1 MLFPKRYWFSF
12 PFLFFFP
19 FSFIS
24 HLSSPSPFSLFTIGF
39 YSFLNK
45 FAISDYLGERD
56 TKEEKGGEG
65 SEERSQLLNIS
76 FPFLP
81 SFWLSNYHLELSS
94 SKCFPLTPAIF
105 TSKVFFSFLYFFFC
119 PYLFLSYFPHLSSSF
134 FVFFEKQIIQELL
147 NSFRNWSI
155 W

>member
-1 MLFPKRYWFSF
+1 MWLSCFGYSFLLFSKRYWFSF

-56 TKEEKGGEG
+56 EGRGRRREG

-94 SKCFPLTPAIF
+94 SKCFPLTPVIF
-105 TSKVFFSFLYFFFC
+105 NSKVFFF
-119 PYLFLSYFPHLSSSF
+119 
-134 FVFFEKQIIQELL
+134 
-147 NSFRNWSI
+147 
-155 W
+155 

>member
-24 HLSSPSPFSLFTIGF
+24 HLSCPSPFSLFTIGF

-45 FAISDYLGERD
+45 FAISDYLG
-56 TKEEKGGEG
+56 KKGYKGRGRRREG

-94 SKCFPLTPAIF
+94 SKCFLLTPAIF
-105 TSKVFFSFLYFFFC
+105 TSKVFFSFLYFFFS
-119 PYLFLSYFPHLSSSF
+119 PFLFFSYLIFLTFLPLFLCFSKS
-134 FVFFEKQIIQELL
+134 
-147 NSFRNWSI
+147 R
-155 W
+155 

>member
-81 SFWLSNYHLELSS
+81 SFWLSNYHLELCS

-119 PYLFLSYFPHLSSSF
+119 PFLFFSYLIFLTFLPLFLCFSKSRKF
-134 FVFFEKQIIQELL
+134 K
-147 NSFRNWSI
+147 NN
-155 W
+155 

>member
-1 MLFPKRYWFSF
+1 MWLSCFGYSFLLFSKRYWFSF

-94 SKCFPLTPAIF
+94 SKCFPLPPAIF
-105 TSKVFFSFLYFFFC
+105 NSKVFFF
-119 PYLFLSYFPHLSSSF
+119 
-134 FVFFEKQIIQELL
+134 
-147 NSFRNWSI
+147 
-155 W
+155 